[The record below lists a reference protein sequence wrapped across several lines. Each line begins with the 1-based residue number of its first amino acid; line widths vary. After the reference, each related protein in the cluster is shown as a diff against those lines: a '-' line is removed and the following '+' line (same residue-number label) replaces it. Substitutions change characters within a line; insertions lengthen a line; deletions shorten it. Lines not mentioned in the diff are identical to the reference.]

1 MNLEIKLTPN
11 AALRAA
17 SENIE
22 KCQTKL
28 DAFGESRG
36 KQQAV
41 VKRIFKL
48 LTELVTAQKWESA
61 PTPEDAKD
69 AKHECTELIELLEDE
84 RSLMNSINATYS
96 NAWHNLAAA
105 KHKFAETANAM
116 IREAAVRKEPE
127 VKENLVSAM
136 TDFFACHLA
145 QDGIQSIGGAQYE
158 LEMLAQDHA
167 LVRGV
172 ETQVNS
178 IHQSL
183 RESVTA

>member
-1 MNLEIKLTPN
+1 MNLEITLTPN

-61 PTPEDAKD
+61 QTPEDAKD

-84 RSLMNSINATYS
+84 RSLMDSINATYS
-96 NAWHNLAAA
+96 NAWHDLAAA

-116 IREAAVRKEPE
+116 IKEAAVKKEPE
-127 VKENLVSAM
+127 IKKNLVSAM
-136 TDFFACHLA
+136 TDFFVCHLA
-145 QDGIQSIGGAQYE
+145 RDGIQSINSVQYE
-158 LEMLAQDHA
+158 LERLAQNHA
-167 LVRGV
+167 LVKGA
-172 ETQVNS
+172 EGQVNLLHRS
-178 IHQSL
+178 V

>member
-1 MNLEIKLTPN
+1 MNLEITLTPN

-17 SENIE
+17 AEKIE

-28 DAFGESRG
+28 DSFGESRG

-84 RSLMNSINATYS
+84 RSLMDSINATYS

-116 IREAAVRKEPE
+116 IKEAAASKEPE
-127 VKENLVSAM
+127 VTENLVSAM

-145 QDGIQSIGGAQYE
+145 QDGIQSIGSAQYE
-158 LEMLAQDHA
+158 LESLAQDHA
-167 LVRGV
+167 LVKGV
-172 ETQVNS
+172 EKQVNL
-178 IHQSL
+178 IHRSL
-183 RESVTA
+183 RESVAA

>member
-1 MNLEIKLTPN
+1 MNLEITLTPN
-11 AALRAA
+11 AALRTAA
-17 SENIE
+17 ENIE

-28 DAFGESRG
+28 DAFAERRG

-41 VKRIFKL
+41 IKRIFKL
-48 LTELVTAQKWESA
+48 LTELVTEQKWESA
-61 PTPEDAKD
+61 QTPEDAKD
-69 AKHECTELIELLEDE
+69 AKHECAEIIELLEDE
-84 RSLMNSINATYS
+84 RSLMDSINVTYS
-96 NAWHNLAAA
+96 NAWHKLAAA
-105 KHKFAETANAM
+105 KHKFAETANGM
-116 IREAAVRKEPE
+116 IREAAVKKEPE
-127 VKENLVSAM
+127 IKENLVNAM

-145 QDGIQSIGGAQYE
+145 QDGIQSIGSAQYE

-183 RESVTA
+183 RESVAA

>member
-1 MNLEIKLTPN
+1 MNLEITLTPN
-11 AALRAA
+11 AALRTAA
-17 SENIE
+17 EDIE

-28 DAFGESRG
+28 DAFAERRG

-41 VKRIFKL
+41 IKRIFKL
-48 LTELVTAQKWESA
+48 LTEVVTAQKWESA

-69 AKHECTELIELLEDE
+69 AKRECAEIIELLEDE
-84 RSLMNSINATYS
+84 RSLMDSINVTYS
-96 NAWHNLAAA
+96 NASHKLAAA
-105 KHKFAETANAM
+105 KHKFAETANGI
-116 IREAAVRKEPE
+116 IREAAVKKEPE
-127 VKENLVSAM
+127 IKKNLVNAM

-178 IHQSL
+178 IHTSL
-183 RESVTA
+183 RESVAA